1 MRNFLLIARL
11 TASSSFTRYKSTHIP
26 LGSLLQL
33 KHTASIF
40 FFNSFTS
47 ATSSDSE
54 SDGNHHKGDTF
65 TVSYLINSC
74 GVSPTLARELSNR
87 VNLKNP
93 NGPNAVLDL
102 LNNYGF
108 SKTQLAKLVV
118 RHPLV
123 LVAKAK
129 KTLLPKLKFFRSIGV
144 SDTDMPKIL
153 IANHCI
159 LERSLEKCL
168 IPRYEFL
175 KSVLCDDRE
184 VVRALKSSPLGFV
197 YGDLVNALVPNIKI
211 LKQCGVAQ
219 ASISLLIT
227 IALSAAYVKHSRFVE
242 AVKTVK
248 EIGFSPLKNNFVVA
262 ISVLVT
268 MRKSVWDSRFEVYQ
282 RWGWNHEMSLRAFRK
297 FPGFMIFSGE
307 TFTKKMSF
315 LVKDM
320 GWPSE
325 AIAEYP
331 QVVAYSL
338 EKRIIPR
345 FSVIKILKSKG
356 VLEKNMHFSSI
367 ICTAEEK
374 FLEKFVVNFQNVLPF
389 LPDVYRGVINPSN
402 VL

>member
-1 MRNFLLIARL
+1 MDEWRRKNTGF
-11 TASSSFTRYKSTHIP
+11 
-26 LGSLLQL
+26 GSKEIHQ
-33 KHTASIF
+33 
-40 FFNSFTS
+40 
-47 ATSSDSE
+47 SSDTS
-54 SDGNHHKGDTF
+54 
-65 TVSYLINSC
+65 
-74 GVSPTLARELSNR
+74 
-87 VNLKNP
+87 
-93 NGPNAVLDL
+93 NAVLSL
-102 LNNYGF
+102 LKTYGCSESQF
-108 SKTQLAKLVV
+108 
-118 RHPLV
+118 
-123 LVAKAK
+123 
-129 KTLLPKLKFFRSIGV
+129 
-144 SDTDMPKIL
+144 
-153 IANHCI
+153 
-159 LERSLEKCL
+159 
-168 IPRYEFL
+168 
-175 KSVLCDDRE
+175 SVLPR
-184 VVRALKSSPLGFV
+184 
-197 YGDLVNALVPNIKI
+197 
-211 LKQCGVAQ
+211 
-219 ASISLLIT
+219 
-227 IALSAAYVKHSRFVE
+227 
-242 AVKTVK
+242 VK

-356 VLEKNMHFSSI
+356 VLEKNMYISSI
-367 ICTAEEK
+367 ICITEEK